1 LLVNSDR
8 FLAASSQK
16 KSKLKTERDILER
29 QVEALE
35 IERKRLKK
43 IGNHAQRICVE
54 QEEKVREKE
63 RELKSL
69 INFLKNGN
77 SD

>member
-1 LLVNSDR
+1 MLINSDR
-8 FLAASSQK
+8 FLQASPVK
-16 KSKLKTERDILER
+16 RSKVTIERDILDKQCEN
-29 QVEALE
+29 LE

-43 IGNHAQRICVE
+43 IGKHAQRICVE

>member
-1 LLVNSDR
+1 M
-8 FLAASSQK
+8 
-16 KSKLKTERDILER
+16 
-29 QVEALE
+29 
-35 IERKRLKK
+35 ERKRLKK
-43 IGNHAQRICVE
+43 VGKHAQRISVE